1 MTNNKKNILIL
12 SATNNSNFKLSN
24 FIKSLIK
31 TNINVNTKIIKLED
45 YSLPL
50 FKASNYENN
59 KNM

>member
-31 TNINVNTKIIKLED
+31 TNINVNTKVIKLED
-45 YSLPL
+45 YKIRISE
-50 FKASNYENN
+50 S
-59 KNM
+59 